1 MLVNFTVEN
10 YRSFKEERTFS
21 MEASSIKEHKESV
34 ISKGKYN
41 LLPLA
46 VLYGA
51 NSSGKSNLIQAIATM
66 WRIIMGSVRLNE
78 GEALSYDPF
87 ALDENSDSLPTSFE
101 MQFIID
107 KALYRYGFEYNKT
120 EIISEWLYEKRFGER
135 EYELFVRSRDRIE
148 VSSTRFPEGKEKESL
163 TNSNRLFLSLV
174 AQLKG
179 KKSNLILAWFRRCNV
194 LSGIDTDVY
203 GGFTN
208 KMFLEHLDGAD
219 EAQEFFK
226 TLQLGFSHFSV
237 ERSDIPKEVLDKA
250 PESIKAEL
258 EQALAEGKV
267 VESITTHKIYD
278 ESGLVIGKRDFYKDQ
293 MESEGTKKVIEIS
306 GPIFTVLKE
315 GETLIIDELDAKLHP
330 LLTRNI
336 VLLFM
341 DPEKNKNGAQLIFA
355 THDTNLL
362 DLEIIRR
369 DQIWFAE
376 KDKVESTDIYS
387 LVEFKDKDG
396 KKVRNDRDIK
406 RDYIRGRYG
415 AIPFIG
421 K

>member
-21 MEASSIKEHKESV
+21 MEACSIKEHKESV

-148 VSSTRFPEGKEKESL
+148 LSSTRFPEGKEKESL

-315 GETLIIDELDAKLHP
+315 GETLIIDELDATLHP

-341 DPEKNKNGAQLIFA
+341 DPEKNKHGAQLIFA

-396 KKVRNDRDIK
+396 KKIRNDRDIK